1 LKPIGELQPPSLT
14 LKQIGDDSD
23 AAKLLREAGL
33 I

>member
-1 LKPIGELQPPSLT
+1 LSPPPLT

-23 AAKLLREAGL
+23 AGKLLREAGL

>member
-1 LKPIGELQPPSLT
+1 LSPPPLT
-14 LKQIGDDSD
+14 LKQIGDDGD